1 MTERVDTIVRGG
13 LVATSTG
20 EFHASIA
27 IRGEQIVAVG
37 PDDTLPEA
45 NEYVDATGKHVLPG
59 AIDCHVHLRDA
70 PNDDWDVG
78 SVAAARAGLT
88 TIIPFGAYDGAAGE
102 TLPQAIE
109 RWKAEAARD
118 SVVDYTF
125 HYILSNTP
133 YIIDGLAEAISMGVT
148 SFKMFMTYDHR
159 VPDSFIARAMAIVG
173 ANGGIVQLHAENGDV
188 IDYLM
193 NKAIAEGRTAPT
205 DFPATCPTWAEAEAI
220 NRGVLM
226 GAMTDCPV
234 YIVHL
239 STQEG
244 LERIKE
250 AQRLGQRVWTETC
263 PQYLLLDE
271 TIMERMGPLAKI
283 GPPLRPADGVNQ
295 GAMWQGSEQGYISA
309 IGSDH
314 SPGPPERK
322 KDGWTNIF
330 RSPDGAPVPVRR
342 TVAGDA
348 GAARLRRGRR
358 QARPTPHLDGP
369 RAGRKPRPHIRAV
382 SPQGR
387 DPAGRGRRPAHH
399 RPRRRDDHHRGRP
412 PRPLRLHALRGPTG
426 EGQDRHHHPARQ
438 SAAARR
444 QARTVGGLRALPPRG
459 QPHAANRR
467 LSEVGDQHDGLS
479 RHPV

>member
-20 EFHASIA
+20 EYRASIA
-27 IRGEQIVAVG
+27 IRGERIVAVG
-37 PDDTLPEA
+37 PDDALPQA
-45 NEYVDATGKHVLPG
+45 DEYVDATGKHVLPG
-59 AIDCHVHLRDA
+59 AIDCHVHLRPT
-70 PNDDWDVG
+70 PNDDWAVG
-78 SVAAARAGLT
+78 SVAAAHAGLT
-88 TIIPFGAYDGAAGE
+88 TIIPFGAYDAEAGE

-109 RWKAEAARD
+109 RWKAEAERD
-118 SVVDYTF
+118 SVVDFAF

-133 YIIDGLAEAISMGVT
+133 YIIDGLAEAIAMGVA

-159 VPDSFIARAMAIVG
+159 VSDSFIARAMEIVG
-173 ANGGIVQLHAENGDV
+173 ASGGLVQLHAENGDV
-188 IDYLM
+188 IDHLM

-250 AQRLGQRVWTETC
+250 AQRHGQKVWTETC

-271 TIMERMGPLAKI
+271 TAMERMGPLAKI
-283 GPPLRPADGVNQ
+283 GPPLRSADGVNQ
-295 GAMWQGSEQGYISA
+295 AAMWQGSEQGYISA

-322 KDGWTNIF
+322 KHGWTNIF
-330 RSPDGAPVPVRR
+330 RSPDGEPVPFGAPSLETLVPLVYSEG
-342 TVAGDA
+342 VAKRGLPLTWMARVLAENPARIFGLYPRKGVIQPGADADLLIIDPDAETTISAANHHGRSGFTPYEDWKVKGRIDTTILRGRVLLRDGELERAPGYGRFIHAGSPTPPIA
-348 GAARLRRGRR
+348 GAVR
-358 QARPTPHLDGP
+358 
-369 RAGRKPRPHIRAV
+369 
-382 SPQGR
+382 
-387 DPAGRGRRPAHH
+387 
-399 RPRRRDDHHRGRP
+399 
-412 PRPLRLHALRGPTG
+412 
-426 EGQDRHHHPARQ
+426 
-438 SAAARR
+438 
-444 QARTVGGLRALPPRG
+444 
-459 QPHAANRR
+459 
-467 LSEVGDQHDGLS
+467 
-479 RHPV
+479 